1 MKFNC
6 LTLLTISL
14 VIFIVILY
22 LINQNQNQNSLKFV
36 ENYADLYDSTTERL
50 EPLRTIILNARNDKN
65 LLRAQSINI
74 TQLMCDNKDATGLCL
89 KKYMINHPKIII

>member
-22 LINQNQNQNSLKFV
+22 LINQNQNSLKFV
-36 ENYADLYDSTTERL
+36 ENYADLYNSTTERL

-74 TQLMCDNKDATGLCL
+74 TQLMCDNNKDASGLCF